1 MALTKLDICN
11 NTLDLIGQ
19 GSHIDDLTENSKEAD
34 LFRRNFDATVRRC
47 LAKYDF
53 NFARKDEVITNDNLL
68 TNVVSLPWTY
78 TYSLPTDC
86 LRVLYICD
94 LDSDSRVETIRREQ
108 ERFNFRQIS
117 GSTKLV
123 TDKKAPFIIEYIAN
137 IEDVSLFSDVF
148 TEALEYLLGA
158 RIASALIHGTT
169 GLQIA
174 SSLLQQGSIL
184 LHNASCIDA
193 QQGADSIQPV
203 ETPSIISARN

>member
-53 NFARKDEVITNDNLL
+53 NFARKDEVITSDNLL

-94 LDSDSRVETIRREQ
+94 
-108 ERFNFRQIS
+108 
-117 GSTKLV
+117 
-123 TDKKAPFIIEYIAN
+123 
-137 IEDVSLFSDVF
+137 
-148 TEALEYLLGA
+148 
-158 RIASALIHGTT
+158 
-169 GLQIA
+169 
-174 SSLLQQGSIL
+174 
-184 LHNASCIDA
+184 
-193 QQGADSIQPV
+193 
-203 ETPSIISARN
+203 